1 MTDTESSA
9 LTEGVRVTVQSQY
22 VAAQSAPAM
31 NRFVFAYQVRITN
44 ESSEEPVHLQTRH
57 WIIRNQLGEEEE
69 VRGPGVVGEFPR
81 LEQGEVFEYTSGA
94 VLETPR
100 GEMRG
105 SYQMKLPDGS
115 MIDVAIAPFALAMPF
130 TLN

>member
-1 MTDTESSA
+1 VTDTESSA

>member
-1 MTDTESSA
+1 VIETESTE
-9 LTEGVRVTVQSQY
+9 LTHGVRVTVQSQY
-22 VAAQSAPAM
+22 VAGQSSPGM
-31 NRFVFAYQVRITN
+31 NRFVFAYRVRITN

-57 WIIRNQLGEEEE
+57 WIIRDQLGEEEE

-81 LEQGEVFEYTSGA
+81 LERGEAFEYTSGA
-94 VLETPR
+94 VLKTPR

-115 MIDVAIAPFALAMPF
+115 MVDVVIAPFALAMPF

>member
-1 MTDTESSA
+1 
-9 LTEGVRVTVQSQY
+9 VTVHSQY
-22 VAAQSAPAM
+22 VAGQSSPAM
-31 NRFVFAYQVRITN
+31 GRYVFAYKVRITN
-44 ESSEEPVHLQTRH
+44 EASSEPVHLQTRH
-57 WIIRNQLGEEEE
+57 WIIRDQLGKEEE

-81 LEQGEVFEYTSGA
+81 LEQGEAFEYTSGA
-94 VLETPR
+94 VLKTPR

-115 MIDVAIAPFALAMPF
+115 MVDVTIAPFALAMPF

>member
-1 MTDTESSA
+1 METESTA
-9 LTEGVRVTVQSQY
+9 LTEGIRVTVQSQY

-31 NRFVFAYQVRITN
+31 GRYVFAYRVRITN
-44 ESSEEPVHLQTRH
+44 ESSEEPVHLRTRH
-57 WIIRNQLGEEEE
+57 WIIRDQLGEEEE

-81 LEQGEVFEYTSGA
+81 LELGDTFEYASGA
-94 VLETPR
+94 ILKTPR

-105 SYQMKLPDGS
+105 SYQMKLPDGE
-115 MIDVAIAPFALAMPF
+115 MIDVTIAPFALAMPF